1 MDWKLVRCRIQKV
14 MMAAE
19 HCCLQEVRQLLE
31 GLAELEVQRWEVQQ
45 WEKWRWE
52 AGPLVSCLVVRQVDQ
67 LEVRLEELEL
77 GRALEH

>member
-1 MDWKLVRCRIQKV
+1 MGWKLVRCWIQKV

-31 GLAELEVQRWEVQQ
+31 GLAELEEQRWVQQ
-45 WEKWRWE
+45 REKWRWE
-52 AGPLVSCLVVRQVDQ
+52 AGPLVGCLVVGQVDQ

-77 GRALEH
+77 ARALEH